1 MSSKKKKETSAKA
14 EKKSKEKDKKKSKKD
29 KKKKRATPDS
39 DADDDTQ
46 EAPQRGSRGQ
56 MYAGASVDDEDDG
69 IDSLQVSPSGR
80 VVADGVSNNVAA
92 HLLRRARLSFAFSC
106 FRVFLLL
113 FNTSFCIC
121 SSRFSLTCKCSICLL
136 NLYIYL
142 FMTINVCIRMDV
154 P

>member
-1 MSSKKKKETSAKA
+1 MSSKKKKETSTKA

-46 EAPQRGSRGQ
+46 EAPQRGSRGN
-56 MYAGASVDDEDDG
+56 MYASASVDDEDDG

-106 FRVFLLL
+106 FRVFLLP
-113 FNTSFCIC
+113 FNTVFCIC
-121 SSRFSLTCKCSICLL
+121 SSRFSLTCKCSTYLSFDSLYLPFHENKCL
-136 NLYIYL
+136 
-142 FMTINVCIRMDV
+142 
-154 P
+154 